1 MTTLVLENPKS
12 NIIDIQGD
20 TWSERAM
27 SASKLQKI
35 QFEKGSSQYSNL
47 ELARNRAAF
56 TRWKTIENLDKYL
69 IEFESNFINKFT
81 DF

>member
-1 MTTLVLENPKS
+1 MTTLVLKSPTS

-20 TWSERAM
+20 TWSERAG

-35 QFEKGSSQYSNL
+35 QFEKGSNQYSNL

-69 IEFESNFINKFT
+69 IEFESNFIKRNY
-81 DF
+81 